1 MIWPY
6 TDRADDNHPV
16 SSFSSGASFFKKE
29 VSSINTGISALQVRG
44 LPMDLVGAGHRS
56 MCEASSQLSYGGII
70 KVIK

>member
-1 MIWPY
+1 MII
-6 TDRADDNHPV
+6 TQLVALAV
-16 SSFSSGASFFKKE
+16 ALVFKKKE